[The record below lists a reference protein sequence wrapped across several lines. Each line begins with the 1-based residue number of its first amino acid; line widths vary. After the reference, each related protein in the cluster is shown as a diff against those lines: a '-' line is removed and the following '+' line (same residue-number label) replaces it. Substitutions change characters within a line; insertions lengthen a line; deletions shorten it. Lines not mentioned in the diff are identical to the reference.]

1 MIRLDSVI
9 TRVNTKEDKDNTI
22 LLYYVGGEHIDSQEL
37 AITKKGIIRGST
49 IGPMFYCGF
58 KKGDVL
64 FVSRNPHL
72 KKAAKVD
79 FDGICSEK
87 TFVLGTKNESV
98 LLQDY
103 IPIILQTDAFWQYCE
118 DNKSGGVNYFINWS
132 TLAAYEFELPTI
144 EEQKEIAD
152 KVWAAYRLK
161 ESYKKMIESTD
172 EMVKSRFIEMSS
184 KPDVPE
190 MTLAELGTIGTGNTP
205 SKQVNEYWDGDYPWV
220 SAQDM
225 EGKYIHSTI
234 EGLTQSGKGKATIVP
249 ANSILYVCRGSI
261 GKMSINKIECGYN
274 QSICSFHS
282 DTINAEYV
290 YHCLL
295 NKEQDIKNQ
304 GVGTSFNS
312 ISKSEFAK
320 IKIPVLDTDGQKEF
334 VAIVQQADKSKFEL
348 REAIKRVESMMK
360 SLIN

>member
-1 MIRLDSVI
+1 M
-9 TRVNTKEDKDNTI
+9 
-22 LLYYVGGEHIDSQEL
+22 
-37 AITKKGIIRGST
+37 
-49 IGPMFYCGF
+49 
-58 KKGDVL
+58 
-64 FVSRNPHL
+64 
-72 KKAAKVD
+72 
-79 FDGICSEK
+79 
-87 TFVLGTKNESV
+87 
-98 LLQDY
+98 
-103 IPIILQTDAFWQYCE
+103 
-118 DNKSGGVNYFINWS
+118 
-132 TLAAYEFELPTI
+132 
-144 EEQKEIAD
+144 
-152 KVWAAYRLK
+152 
-161 ESYKKMIESTD
+161 
-172 EMVKSRFIEMSS
+172 SRFIEMST

-190 MTLAELGTIGTGNTP
+190 MSLAELGTIGTGNTP

-225 EGKYIHSTI
+225 DGKYIHSTI
-234 EGLTQSGKGKATIVP
+234 EGLTQSGKEKATIVP

-295 NKEQDIKNQ
+295 NKERDIKNQ

-320 IKIPVLDTDGQKEF
+320 IKIPVLDTNARTEF
-334 VAIVQQADKSKFEL
+334 VSIVQQADKSKFGDFKSRFIEMFGKCEAKGVWKDILTITNGRAVGEEITSEGKYAVCGSAGIMGYCSKYSCPPDTVLIGRKGNINNPILMTEYYWNIDTAFSLNVDRNKLLPIYFYYWCKQFDFTKFNKQGVLPSLTKVDLEKIETPLPSLEQQEQFEAIVQQADKSKFEL

-360 SLIN
+360 SFMNSEQYIIAVTSYLSK